1 MPEVRPVFALILALC
16 LAMAAPAKAQP
27 PIWIVRDADS
37 EVLLFGSVHVLPPG
51 LDWGQARLDPWLKS
65 ADDLWFEL
73 PVDAATEAET
83 GRLAATRGVLPVGAS
98 LSSMLSAPS
107 RARMARLAP
116 AYGLSLAQLDRL
128 EPWFA
133 EVVLAGQAYRKAA
146 ASVGAGVEQTISRR
160 APSGLA
166 RRAFETPDMQIALFD
181 QAPLPVQIASLE
193 DTLKEMERD
202 PEAYEGLVAAWQKPD
217 LKGLEREAIAPM
229 RRVSPILYQRLLA
242 DRNAAWTRTLD
253 QKLKGRGRTVVVVGI
268 GHLIGKDGVPARLRA
283 LGYSVEGP

>member
-1 MPEVRPVFALILALC
+1 MTRAFALILALG
-16 LAMAAPAKAQP
+16 LAMASPAKAQP
-27 PIWIVRDADS
+27 PIWIVRDVDS
-37 EVLLFGSVHVLPPG
+37 EILLFGSVHVLPPG
-51 LDWGQARLDPWLKS
+51 LDWGQARLDPWLKT

-83 GRLAATRGVLPVGAS
+83 GRIAAARGVLPAGAS
-98 LSSMLSAPS
+98 LSSMLSAPA

-116 AYGLSLAQLDRL
+116 SYGISLEQLDRL

-146 ASVGAGVEQTISRR
+146 ASVGAGVEQTLSRR
-160 APSGLA
+160 APPRLA
-166 RRAFETPDMQIALFD
+166 RRAFETPDQQIALFD
-181 QAPLPVQIASLE
+181 EAPLAVQIASLE

-202 PEAYEGLVAAWQKPD
+202 PKAYEGLVAAWQKPD

-229 RRVSPILYQRLLA
+229 RKVSPVLYQRLLA
-242 DRNAAWTRTLD
+242 DRNTAWTRTLD
-253 QKLKGRGRTVVVVGI
+253 QRLKGKGRTVVVVGI
-268 GHLIGKDGVPARLRA
+268 GHLIGKDGVPARLRG

>member
-1 MPEVRPVFALILALC
+1 MIRSFALILALV
-16 LAMAAPAKAQP
+16 LALASPARAQP

-37 EVLLFGSVHVLPPG
+37 EILLFGSVHVLPPG
-51 LDWGQARLDPWLKS
+51 IDWGQARLDPWLKT

-83 GRLAATRGVLPVGAS
+83 GRIAAARGVLPAGAS
-98 LSSMLSAPS
+98 LRSMLSAPA

-116 AYGLSLAQLDRL
+116 AYGISLEQLDRL

-160 APSGLA
+160 APPRLA
-166 RRAFETPDMQIALFD
+166 RRAFETPDLQIALFD
-181 QAPLPVQIASLE
+181 EAPLAVQIASLE

-202 PEAYEGLVAAWQKPD
+202 TKAYEGLVAAWQKPD

-229 RRVSPILYQRLLA
+229 RKVSPVLYQRLLA

-253 QKLKGRGRTVVVVGI
+253 QRLKGKGRTVVVVGI
-268 GHLIGKDGVPARLRA
+268 GHLIGKDGVPARLRG

>member
-1 MPEVRPVFALILALC
+1 MSRSFALILALG
-16 LAMAAPAKAQP
+16 LALASPARAQP

-37 EVLLFGSVHVLPPG
+37 EILLFGSVHVLPPG
-51 LDWGQARLDPWLKS
+51 LDWGQARLDPWLKT

-83 GRLAATRGVLPVGAS
+83 GRIAAARGVLPPGAS
-98 LSSMLSAPS
+98 LSSMLSAPA

-116 AYGLSLAQLDRL
+116 AYGISLEQLNRL

-146 ASVGAGVEQTISRR
+146 ATVGAGVEQTISRR
-160 APSGLA
+160 APSRLA
-166 RRAFETPDMQIALFD
+166 RRAFETPDLQIALFD
-181 QAPLPVQIASLE
+181 QAPLAVQIASLE

-202 PEAYEGLVAAWQKPD
+202 PKAYEGLVAAWQKPD
-217 LKGLEREAIAPM
+217 LKGLEREAIEPM
-229 RRVSPILYQRLLA
+229 RRVSPVLYQRLLA

-253 QKLKGRGRTVVVVGI
+253 QRLKGKGRTVVVVGI
-268 GHLIGKDGVPARLRA
+268 GHLIGKDGVPARLRG

>member
-1 MPEVRPVFALILALC
+1 MPEVRPAFALILALC

-253 QKLKGRGRTVVVVGI
+253 QRLKGRGRTVVVVGI

>member
-1 MPEVRPVFALILALC
+1 MTRAFALILALG
-16 LAMAAPAKAQP
+16 LAMAGPAKAQP

-37 EVLLFGSVHVLPPG
+37 EIVLFGSVHVLPPG
-51 LDWGQARLDPWLKS
+51 IDWGQARLDPWLKT

-83 GRLAATRGVLPVGAS
+83 GRIAAARGVLPAGAS
-98 LSSMLSAPS
+98 LSSMLSPPA

-116 AYGLSLAQLDRL
+116 AYGISLEQLDRL

-146 ASVGAGVEQTISRR
+146 ASAGAGVEQTISRR
-160 APSGLA
+160 APPRLA
-166 RRAFETPDMQIALFD
+166 RRAFETPDLQIALFD
-181 QAPLPVQIASLE
+181 EAPLAVQIASLE

-202 PEAYEGLVAAWQKPD
+202 PKAYEGLVAAWQKPD
-217 LKGLEREAIAPM
+217 LKSLEREAIAPM
-229 RRVSPILYQRLLA
+229 RRVSPVLYQRLLA

-253 QKLKGRGRTVVVVGI
+253 QRLKGKGRTVVVVGI
-268 GHLIGKDGVPARLRA
+268 GHLIGKDGVPARLRG